1 MTLQIPLEVEQLA
14 RLVAIKTG
22 KTPGDIL
29 KEAVEA
35 RAEAAG
41 IAARPRS
48 SPEEIEARIKE
59 IAERVAALP
68 ILDDRSPDE
77 IIGYNEIGV
86 PE

>member
-1 MTLQIPLEVEQLA
+1 MTLQIPLEAGQLA
-14 RLVAIKTG
+14 RLAGIKTG
-22 KTPGDIL
+22 KTPDVIL

-41 IAARPRS
+41 IAARPHRS
-48 SPEEIEARIKE
+48 PKEIEARIKE

-77 IIGYNEIGV
+77 IIG
-86 PE
+86 